1 MPRRSAPSRSTQD
14 DDDLDDEWEWIYDAV
29 PSQSSRSRRE
39 STRQIVGARNG
50 EFECR
55 VGDCVLLKA
64 EGANQVW
71 AAILTG
77 FVECD
82 EDGDM
87 AADFLWFSPEN
98 EIRNGPRKRSDFLA
112 VRVFYLPSLRLS
124 LMHALVVDL

>member
-1 MPRRSAPSRSTQD
+1 MPRRSTSSRNTQD
-14 DDDLDDEWEWIYDAV
+14 DDELNDEWEWIYNAV

-39 STRQIVGARNG
+39 ATRRIVGARNG

-71 AAILTG
+71 AAIIKD
-77 FVECD
+77 FVEYD

-98 EIRNGPRKRSDFLA
+98 EIRSGPRKRSDFLT
-112 VRVFYLPSLRLS
+112 VRILYVCDICGFR
-124 LMHALVVDL
+124 